1 MKDNDSWPVVR
12 RFARRA
18 TFRQLEI
25 FDAAARLGS
34 YSRAAES
41 LHLSQPTVSMQ
52 LRKLADAVG
61 EPLFEQ
67 VGKRIHLTAAGREL
81 QKTCAQLFRVLDE
94 FEIAV
99 ADMQGLK
106 RGTLRVAAVTTAEY
120 FAPRILGR
128 FCQRHSGVE
137 ATLEVT
143 NREHVLERLAAN
155 QDDLYIFGQPPDG
168 LDVESVPFMVNEL
181 VVIAPRDHAL
191 ASSTR
196 IPLERIAREPFL
208 LREPGS
214 GTRSVTERVFREKKL
229 RLQVRM
235 ELGSN
240 EAIKQAVAGG
250 LGLSVLSRITLS
262 PANDSVVILPVEGFP
277 LRRHWYLVY
286 PAGKSL
292 SAVARAFLDFAVE
305 RRVRERVDAEDGQGP
320 VACELAADDQG
331 ADHQK

>member
-1 MKDNDSWPVVR
+1 MKDNGSWPATR

-67 VGKRIHLTAAGREL
+67 VGKQIYLTAAGREL
-81 QKTCAQLFRVLDE
+81 QKTCSKVFRMLDE

-128 FCQRHSGVE
+128 FCQLHPGVE
-137 ATLEVT
+137 VALEIT
-143 NREHVLERLAAN
+143 NREHVLERLVAN
-155 QDDLYIFGQPPDG
+155 QDDLYVFGQPPQE
-168 LDVESVPFMVNEL
+168 LEVESVPFMENEL
-181 VVIAPRDHAL
+181 VVIAPRSHRL
-191 ASSTR
+191 TSCRR
-196 IPLERIAREPFL
+196 ISLERIANQPFL

-214 GTRSVTERVFREKKL
+214 GTRSITERVFRERNLHLK
-229 RLQVRM
+229 VRM

-250 LGLSVLSRITLS
+250 LGLSVLSRITL
-262 PANDSVVILPVEGFP
+262 PAADDSVAILPVEGFP
-277 LRRHWYLVY
+277 LKRHWYLVY
-286 PAGKSL
+286 PRGKNL
-292 SAVARAFLDFAVE
+292 SAVAQAFLDFAVE
-305 RRVRERVDAEDGQGP
+305 QRAAEPPDMGDEAGSM
-320 VACELAADDQG
+320 VSGNTAGEQG
-331 ADHQK
+331 ADH